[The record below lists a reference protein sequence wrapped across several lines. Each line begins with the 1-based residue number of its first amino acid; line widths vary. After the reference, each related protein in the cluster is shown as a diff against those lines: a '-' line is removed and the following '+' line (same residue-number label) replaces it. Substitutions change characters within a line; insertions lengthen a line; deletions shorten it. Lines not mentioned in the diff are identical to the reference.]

1 MWFAIFIIVCAAI
14 MVDDA
19 RQDVEFM
26 KKFREKLDN
35 LEED

>member
-1 MWFAIFIIVCAAI
+1 MWFGIFIGVCIAI

-19 RQDVEFM
+19 KQDVEFM
-26 KKFREKLDN
+26 KKFKEKLDN

>member
-1 MWFAIFIIVCAAI
+1 MWFTIFIIVCVAV

-35 LEED
+35 LDE

>member
-1 MWFAIFIIVCAAI
+1 MWFAIFIIVCVAV

-35 LEED
+35 LDE